1 MENCNY
7 LDHPSP
13 KNSNLKKLINLC
25 PKIPAPLICPSCH
38 QSRHNSDPRSTQRDL
53 LSTVYSPVGQMERTD
68 SEQIENHLVAS
79 QTASGLSTWSGK
91 LASLSVLGPEAA
103 EAAVRVAREKSNFDL
118 GFPKTP
124 EGKCDRQGQ
133 SVSSFG
139 PDKGQSSGAVR
150 LSHGASRRHTRS
162 LTLSHALG
170 VIL

>member
-1 MENCNY
+1 MAKWKE
-7 LDHPSP
+7 
-13 KNSNLKKLINLC
+13 LIQSKS
-25 PKIPAPLICPSCH
+25 KI
-38 QSRHNSDPRSTQRDL
+38 
-53 LSTVYSPVGQMERTD
+53 VWWPV
-68 SEQIENHLVAS
+68 S
-79 QTASGLSTWSGK
+79 QTLRPPAVLSTWSGK

-124 EGKCDRQGQ
+124 EGKYDRQGQ